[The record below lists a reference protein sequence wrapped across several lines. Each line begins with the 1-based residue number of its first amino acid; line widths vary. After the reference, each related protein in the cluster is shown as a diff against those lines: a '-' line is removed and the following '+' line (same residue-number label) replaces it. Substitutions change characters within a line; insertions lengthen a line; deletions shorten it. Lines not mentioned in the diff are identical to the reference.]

1 MSADE
6 HNAML
11 GLVIAIIVLA
21 VWCAGLTLLV
31 VR

>member
-1 MSADE
+1 MIADE
-6 HNAML
+6 RNGML
-11 GLVIAIIVLA
+11 GIAIIVLA

>member
-6 HNAML
+6 RNML
-11 GLVIAIIVLA
+11 TGLVIAIIVLA